1 MQNSFLMRTLR
12 LFLAIYVALLFRDIF
27 FMGYVYVKYREI
39 FWDNIAF
46 YEAFKAT
53 FPLYFPLAILDL
65 IYTKAKNQKK
75 HMQPEKQKKWKK
87 KKK

>member
-1 MQNSFLMRTLR
+1 MQNSFLMRILR

-53 FPLYFPLAILDL
+53 FPLYVPLAILDL
-65 IYTKAKNQKK
+65 IYTLIYTKAKNQKNI
-75 HMQPEKQKKWKK
+75 
-87 KKK
+87 